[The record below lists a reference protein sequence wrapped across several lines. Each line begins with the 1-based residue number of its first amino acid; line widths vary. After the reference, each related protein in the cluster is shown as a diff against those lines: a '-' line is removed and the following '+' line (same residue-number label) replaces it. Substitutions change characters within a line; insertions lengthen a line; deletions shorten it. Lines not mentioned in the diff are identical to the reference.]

1 MGIFLRNVRGLIA
14 VLLLLFCLPA
24 CTEKDE
30 TGQLFIE
37 SSVPG
42 FYEIYKISGETPFQF
57 TSEQTGEFNKD
68 VALAPGSYL
77 VLADCSSESVII
89 YPNQQ
94 HRLVSHRVEFI
105 PPHVAEKRDGFSIQ
119 CNRSEKT
126 RSRQHI
132 SGRFELNVIHGKR
145 DMLVGMVPVH
155 INFEELENPDKPKTL
170 QYQLAALKVE
180 QVTDL
185 SQSFSFFISP
195 QDEMI
200 AATKYQAFGNWDF
213 LLPGKYVVEVNGSRM
228 LVELT
233 AGERRTIQPARLRVT
248 SAEDVDLNTA
258 TRITG
263 SPWLIEVNGGHSLNF
278 NETYPILPG
287 RISINISN
295 SAQTA
300 EYDLVEGQSL
310 EIPVK
315 SITVHNRCKQEE
327 IACEGGRSITL
338 SFPEETYPFIESV
351 TDIPIL
357 YIDNGR
363 PVQVGIEGSR
373 DVVYEIKSDSRNKQ
387 LYTGLVRLIPV
398 IQFKQGQV
406 TDLVRVD
413 GIEPNTKGHTLDLN
427 LEEPTLMPLIA
438 GTYTLAQFI
447 GSSTSEGDR
456 RQSDRRLVIQKGD
469 MQEIEFPVYLSEK
482 KWQLHRKK
490 LQTEET
496 EKELDKNFSRTYPFG
511 GKNGFM

>member
-1 MGIFLRNVRGLIA
+1 MGIFLRKVAGLVAATALI
-14 VLLLLFCLPA
+14 LLVPA
-24 CTEKDE
+24 CTEKNE

-42 FYEIYKISGETPFQF
+42 YYEIYKISGESPFQF

-77 VLADCSSESVII
+77 VLSDCSSESVII

-94 HRLVSHRVEFI
+94 RRLVSHRVEFI

-126 RSRQHI
+126 RSRQNI

-155 INFEELENPDKPKTL
+155 INFEELDQPDLPKTL
-170 QYQLAALKVE
+170 KYQLSALKVE
-180 QVTDL
+180 SVADL

-213 LLPGKYVVEVNGSRM
+213 LLPGKYVLEVNGSRM
-228 LVELT
+228 LVELA

-248 SAEDVDLNTA
+248 SGEEVDLNTA

-287 RISINISN
+287 KISINISG

-300 EYDLVEGQSL
+300 EYELVEGQSL
-310 EIPVK
+310 EVPVN
-315 SITVHNRCKQEE
+315 SIMVHNRCKQDE
-327 IACEGGRSITL
+327 ISCEGGRTITL

-351 TDIPIL
+351 TDIPVL
-357 YIDNGR
+357 YIDNGT
-363 PVQVGIEGSR
+363 PVHVGIEGSR
-373 DVVYEIKSDSRNKQ
+373 DVVYEIKGDNRNQQ
-387 LYTGLVRLIPV
+387 LYTGLVRLVPV
-398 IQFKQGQV
+398 IQFKQGQT

-413 GIEPNTKGHTLDLN
+413 GIEPLTKGHTLDLS

-438 GTYTLAQFI
+438 GSYHLAQFLS
-447 GSSTSEGDR
+447 SSTSEGDR
-456 RQSDRRLVIQKGD
+456 RQNDRRINIQKGD
-469 MQEIEFPVYLSEK
+469 LQEIEFPVYLSEK
-482 KWQLHRKK
+482 KWQLFRKK
-490 LQTEET
+490 QQAEEA
-496 EKELDKNFSRTYPFG
+496 ERLLDHNFSRTFPFG
-511 GKNGFM
+511 GKNGYM